1 MFAFVR
7 LRTAL
12 ALVLLSATGCVS
24 GRPPP
29 GWLGWLPEVKV
40 GVGGG
45 QSIGLTDKADGQA
58 KFSRKNSFGVSL
70 GLCWKFSQILAPAD
84 YSAWE
89 KARHAVYLA
98 RRRWLEQ
105 RRRIF
110 LTIRAICTELHERL
124 PYCPVASDLKSLLTQ
139 PAR

>member
-1 MFAFVR
+1 MA
-7 LRTAL
+7 AL
-12 ALVLLSATGCVS
+12 LVLLATGCVS

-29 GWLGWLPEVKV
+29 GWLGWLPVVKV

-58 KFSRKNSFGVSL
+58 KVSRQDTFGVSL
-70 GLCWKFSQILAPAD
+70 NLVWKFSQLLSPAD

-89 KARHAVYLA
+89 QARHALYLA
-98 RRRWLEQ
+98 RRRCLEQ
-105 RRRIF
+105 RSRMF
-110 LTIRAICTELHERL
+110 LVIRAICTDLGERL
-124 PYCPVASDLKSLLTQ
+124 PDCHVASDLKSLLAL